1 MGTAFIGFQ
10 ISHPTHDVKI
20 QGVSEG
26 RGNREGSAGFWKCPP
41 DFIPSVVKYVFLAC
55 LVQ

>member
-10 ISHPTHDVKI
+10 IPHPTHDAKI
-20 QGVSEG
+20 QEVSEG

-41 DFIPSVVKYVFLAC
+41 DSIPSVVKYVFLAC